1 MNIIDHLT
9 TPGTF
14 VFTPKGEYACVRA
27 FNATTNEVEV
37 TVAVGLTRGFK
48 AAMSC
53 GIRERYSEQFEA
65 DMRAKGVWR
74 SYHFKNLRVAPD
86 QEG

>member
-37 TVAVGLTRGFK
+37 SVGAVGLAEELARRMRSTE
-48 AAMSC
+48 A
-53 GIRERYSEQFEA
+53 FEA
-65 DMRAKGVWR
+65 DMRAKGIWR
-74 SYHFKNLRVAPD
+74 SYHFRNLRVAPD
-86 QEG
+86 QAKN

>member
-9 TPGTF
+9 TPGNF
-14 VFTPKGEYACVRA
+14 VFTPKGEYACARA

-37 TVAVGLTRGFK
+37 SVGAVGFAEALARSMRSTEAF
-48 AAMSC
+48 A
-53 GIRERYSEQFEA
+53 A

-74 SYHFKNLRVAPD
+74 SYHFKNRRVAPD
-86 QEG
+86 PSNA